1 MEGHRPCVKCAG
13 VLGTAV
19 KCLMLKS
26 SMASFDGLSFE
37 PPLADSTA
45 AVLESAARARNVAI
59 RDAPRRNYRCKRP
72 ILLMRV

>member
-1 MEGHRPCVKCAG
+1 
-13 VLGTAV
+13 
-19 KCLMLKS
+19 MLKS
-26 SMASFDGLSFE
+26 SMALFDGLSFE

-45 AVLESAARARNVAI
+45 AVLESAARARNVPI